1 MTIVVHRRRVDGRG
15 GRAVSASEARVGWTD
30 RRAGRLVFGLVV
42 PAALAL
48 ILQVL
53 AGRGLLPGTI
63 PPPSVVAESLWH
75 WVAGTPK
82 SSVDLY
88 AGTWWDQVWGSGRR
102 VLLGYL
108 VATVAAVPLGVLLG
122 GNRVAFLALDPM
134 IHALRTIPAPSWVPF
149 SLVVF
154 GLSPLSAVWLIALVA
169 FFPIVVNTVIGVQQ
183 VPAIY
188 RDAGRMLGAS
198 TFVIW
203 TRVLFPAAL
212 PFVFVGLRLGV
223 GMAWIAVVV
232 SELIGVKSGL
242 GYSLYQAYQ
251 FGRMDIMIAAM
262 FTLGVLGVVS
272 DRVVGAIG
280 RSVVGR

>member
-1 MTIVVHRRRVDGRG
+1 MDGRDDLALRSSAGPAGWTERRV
-15 GRAVSASEARVGWTD
+15 
-30 RRAGRLVFGLVV
+30 GRLAMGLIV
-42 PAALAL
+42 PAVLVLA
-48 ILQVL
+48 LQVL
-53 AGRGLLPGTI
+53 AGRALLPGGI
-63 PPPSVVAESLWH
+63 PAPSVVAETLLR
-75 WVAGTPK
+75 WVAGNPK

-88 AGTWWDQVWGSGRR
+88 AGTWWAQVRGSGQR

-108 VATVAAVPLGVLLG
+108 AATAVAVPLGVLVG
-122 GNRVAFLALDPM
+122 GNRVAFVALDHV
-134 IHALRTIPAPSWVPF
+134 IHALRTVPAPSWVPF
-149 SLVVF
+149 SLAVF
-154 GLSPLSAVWLIALVA
+154 GLSPLSAIWLIALVA

-232 SELIGVKSGL
+232 SELIGVKNGL

-251 FGRMDIMIAAM
+251 FGRMDVMVAAM
-262 FTLGVLGVVS
+262 ITLGLLGLAS
-272 DRVVGAIG
+272 DRLVGAIG